1 MTHSFQVKILYII
14 MALAANDN
22 NDNDGFRKRL
32 EGFVDLCPG
41 QQCIIRNP
49 QEGNPPH
56 NNLHNAVHIFL
67 GGHMRVVPSASN
79 DPIFFLHHANI
90 DRLFESWLRKF
101 TDANRPLPDYSIINN
116 GHPGHNLNDSL
127 VPFFPLK
134 TNADMYKVS
143 SELGY
148 LYNRLQE
155 NIPSTDFETCSADI
169 NCIRGGYRAPAA
181 SPTPTPTTSTT
192 STSNSIYHIQLYL
205 LLVGVAIAAIL
216 M

>member
-1 MTHSFQVKILYII
+1 MFVHADNQQNQLQRGKIRMTDDPFLPGEDSII

-49 QEGNPPH
+49 QEEDTPH

-101 TDANRPLPDYSIINN
+101 TDANLSLPDY
-116 GHPGHNLNDSL
+116 
-127 VPFFPLK
+127 
-134 TNADMYKVS
+134 TA
-143 SELGY
+143 
-148 LYNRLQE
+148 
-155 NIPSTDFETCSADI
+155 
-169 NCIRGGYRAPAA
+169 
-181 SPTPTPTTSTT
+181 
-192 STSNSIYHIQLYL
+192 
-205 LLVGVAIAAIL
+205 
-216 M
+216 